1 MEKELQKELQKEEQT
16 DKIQTEEFQTLE
28 EMVCEA
34 EKKGI
39 ALSEL
44 ILSQQA
50 KIMKTTRE
58 AVLERMRENLFVMRR
73 SAENGRKETRS
84 ASGLTGGMAEKL
96 ALQPPKLL
104 GETAH
109 RAVVH
114 ALAIAEHN
122 ACMGRI
128 VAAPTAGSCGILPGV
143 LLALGET
150 KQISDERLVMGL
162 LNAGAVGMVIA
173 ENANLSGAQGG
184 CAAECGSA
192 GAMAASAVTELMGGS
207 PSMCAN
213 ACAIALKAVMG
224 LVCDP
229 VAGLVEV
236 PCVKR
241 NASGA
246 VIALN
251 SAELALAG
259 ISSAIA
265 ADEVIGAMQSVG
277 CMMNEAL
284 KETALGGIAATK
296 TARKIEQSL
305 RSMS

>member
-1 MEKELQKELQKEEQT
+1 MSEEINSLEQLVGEAERKSLT
-16 DKIQTEEFQTLE
+16 LSKLVLSMQAESLKTTEE
-28 EMVCEA
+28 
-34 EKKGI
+34 
-39 ALSEL
+39 
-44 ILSQQA
+44 
-50 KIMKTTRE
+50 KI
-58 AVLERMRENLFVMRR
+58 LERMMENLQVMRR
-73 SAENGRKETRS
+73 SAENGMKEEHS
-84 ASGLTGGMAEKL
+84 ASGLTGGMAGKL
-96 ALQPPKLL
+96 ASHSSGLL

-109 RAVVH
+109 RAAVY

-150 KQISDERLVMGL
+150 KKFSDEDLIMGL
-162 LNAGAVGMVIA
+162 LNSGAVGLVIA
-173 ENANLSGAQGG
+173 RNANLSGAQGG

-207 PSMCAN
+207 PGMCAN

-259 ISSAIA
+259 IRSAIG

-284 KETALGGIAATK
+284 RETALGGIAATK
-296 TARKIEQSL
+296 TAKEIEARL
-305 RSMS
+305 RTTHGLNG